1 MKSSLLFDLG
11 FIGVSLVGL
20 SSFVQCFLPSNF
32 YNYGIRMNNINNKY
46 PLSRPYYEKHLKN
59 LNNTGIGNMGNDL
72 LEKYTQKSKNAIN
85 KNAINKNAIN
95 KNKDS
100 INNKYPLSRYYYEK
114 FLKRL
119 NSKNISEQTNEILG
133 PNDEEHDDIDFNP
146 NNKTYRIIINKNF
159 VSQLFT
165 DGLNS
170 ISDDFNGLHDGFGD
184 GYNELEDD
192 FYEKGKKKSKIGNGF
207 GNGAKG
213 GGSNGKKS
221 ENFEVIVDCDTN
233 FNNVGG
239 YHSIKKELNQCID
252 MLQNYTKY
260 SKFNVRVPKGLIF
273 EGPPGNGKTLLA
285 KALAGEAKT
294 GFIAVSGS
302 QFQEMYVGVGSARIR
317 ELFQL
322 AQKNIPCIIFIDE
335 IDALGRSRGS
345 DKETSSAE
353 RDSTLN
359 ELLVCLDGFKTKA
372 GVFLIGATNR
382 ADLLDPALLRPGR
395 IDKRVYIGNPDEEGR
410 KAIIHIHLQGKP
422 RVAEVT
428 DDDLVEM
435 TNGFSAAQIE
445 NLLNEAMLN
454 ALRYNREIFTQEDVD
469 VVYNKVLVGWQPSE
483 HIFTEEMLEKI
494 CVHEMGHAIV
504 GLMARNHSKVKK
516 VIINLSSPNSPG
528 YTLFEKSLSNIFNR
542 DTLFEHLMI
551 LLGGRIAE
559 ELFYGQLGVS
569 TGAISDFE
577 EALNLANRM
586 ITYYGMGEKVIYPSN
601 SEKYKEMIDN
611 EITKLLQEAY
621 TYAAAIIEDAKDF
634 IYKGAILLKEK
645 RVLTA
650 EELIELLDAKYNDI
664 LHL

>member
-46 PLSRPYYEKHLKN
+46 PLSRPYYEKYLKN
-59 LNNTGIGNMGNDL
+59 LNNTGIGN
-72 LEKYTQKSKNAIN
+72 KNTGIGN
-85 KNAINKNAIN
+85 KNTGIGNKNTIN
-95 KNKDS
+95 D
-100 INNKYPLSRYYYEK
+100 NKYPLSRYYYEK
-114 FLKRL
+114 FIKRL

-133 PNDEEHDDIDFNP
+133 PNDEEDIDVDFNP

-170 ISDDFNGLHDGFGD
+170 ISDDFHGFGD

-192 FYEKGKKKSKIGNGF
+192 FYEKSKKKSRIGSGS
-207 GNGAKG
+207 KG
-213 GGSNGKKS
+213 GGSHGKKS
-221 ENFEVIVDCDTN
+221 ENFEVIVDCETN

-239 YHSIKKELNQCID
+239 YHSIKKELTQCID

-410 KAIIHIHLQGKP
+410 KAIIRIHSQGKP
-422 RVAEVT
+422 RVTEVT